1 LLQHALGAIDD
12 VAAEPPQPLA
22 SLAPPQPVGAD
33 AAGGGAP
40 DLALLRQQCASFR
53 INNAT
58 GGTIDG
64 QGVVHRN
71 GQRLGRVCP
80 LGKNAWS
87 IACSQHPG
95 CRRILP
101 ANRIKP
107 GTIRERASWYFWV
120 GTEYETADKH
130 VALLDLVVL

>member
-1 LLQHALGAIDD
+1 MQHALHAIDD

-22 SLAPPQPVGAD
+22 SLAPLQPVDAD

-53 INNAT
+53 ISSVA

-64 QGVVHRN
+64 KGEVQRN
-71 GQRLGRVCP
+71 GRRLGRVCP

-87 IACSQHPG
+87 IACSQHAG

-101 ANRIKP
+101 AHRIKLS
-107 GTIRERASWYFWV
+107 TIRERASWYLWV
-120 GTEYETADKH
+120 GAEYSSADRH
-130 VALLDLVVL
+130 LALLDLVVL